1 MDSKEKKDSKKVV
14 SSDFNKDELIFLF
27 KKMHSDFNMLDS
39 KMKEILNSNNL
50 NTEDLKNIV
59 KKFNEANKELNEYAE
74 QRNKIIIELL
84 KTIKN

>member
-1 MDSKEKKDSKKVV
+1 
-14 SSDFNKDELIFLF
+14 
-27 KKMHSDFNMLDS
+27 MLDS